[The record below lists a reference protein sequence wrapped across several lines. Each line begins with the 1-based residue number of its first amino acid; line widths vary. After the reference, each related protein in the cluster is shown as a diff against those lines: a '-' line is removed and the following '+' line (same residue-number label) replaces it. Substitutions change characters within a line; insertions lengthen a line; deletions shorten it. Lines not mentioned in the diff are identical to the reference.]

1 MPIAHIQLV
10 HENSSLSEN
19 LKCLIYIHIKSW
31 MYAGEQERGGQDVHR
46 KVRVCVFMQ
55 VNCIARGLILQWEF
69 FTNCVFLVSV

>member
-1 MPIAHIQLV
+1 MQV
-10 HENSSLSEN
+10 ND
-19 LKCLIYIHIKSW
+19 K
-31 MYAGEQERGGQDVHR
+31 GGGGQDVHR